1 MTDIFLNAIHGKEM
15 AEATKAIEQVDDDIE
30 NLKLSKEELRRKI
43 GKIDTEVAKLDR
55 IRSLKITEQNSIL
68 ASVINNALSSH
79 TICITEGCY
88 TQFFGVV
95 RSVVL
100 GGTPASPKLDFF
112 FSKIG
117 YYDGKHNMVLDN
129 RDRWQFTTDLG
140 KLQRAIRMANTEE
153 CNDLNDIKGGR

>member
-30 NLKLSKEELRRKI
+30 TLKLSKEELRRKI
-43 GKIDTEVAKLDR
+43 GKIDAEVAKLDQ

-79 TICITEGCY
+79 TICVTEGY
-88 TQFFGVV
+88 NQYFGVV

-117 YYDGKHNMVLDN
+117 YYDGKHRMVLDN

-140 KLQRAIRMANTEE
+140 KLQRSIRMANAEE
-153 CNDLNDIKGGR
+153 CNDLNDLKGGR